1 MRELCFSF
9 GCRVGAVRSDLE
21 HVLRCSLKSCLF
33 FKTHRELHPPCKR
46 KPSLTTCP
54 KQSPFPLKYYIVE
67 SCTLE
72 PFFLWAAALLHK
84 NEKGQ
89 RASERC
95 GEAVGF
101 RLRRVWEPPPAVG
114 RTGQG
119 GGYRHESPQLWT
131 GGRVTEL
138 TLGRVIQ
145 GLFSVSPSCFIK
157 VKISWLFSS

>member
-1 MRELCFSF
+1 M
-9 GCRVGAVRSDLE
+9 GAVRSDLE
-21 HVLRCSLKSCLF
+21 HVLQCSLKSCLF

-54 KQSPFPLKYYIVE
+54 KQSPFPLKYYKVE

-101 RLRRVWEPPPAVG
+101 RLRHVYGSLRQPWGA
-114 RTGQG
+114 
-119 GGYRHESPQLWT
+119 
-131 GGRVTEL
+131 
-138 TLGRVIQ
+138 LGREVVIDMSPHNC
-145 GLFSVSPSCFIK
+145 GPGDVSLSLLW
-157 VKISWLFSS
+157 VE

>member
-1 MRELCFSF
+1 M
-9 GCRVGAVRSDLE
+9 GAVRSDLE

-54 KQSPFPLKYYIVE
+54 KQSPFPLKYYKVE

-101 RLRRVWEPPPAVG
+101 RLRHVYGSLR
-114 RTGQG
+114 
-119 GGYRHESPQLWT
+119 QLW
-131 GGRVTEL
+131 GA
-138 TLGRVIQ
+138 LGREVVIDMSPHNC
-145 GLFSVSPSCFIK
+145 GPGDVSLSLLW
-157 VKISWLFSS
+157 VE

>member
-1 MRELCFSF
+1 M
-9 GCRVGAVRSDLE
+9 GAVRSDLE
-21 HVLRCSLKSCLF
+21 PVLRCSLKSCLF

-54 KQSPFPLKYYIVE
+54 KQSPFPLKYYKVE

-101 RLRRVWEPPPAVG
+101 RLRHVYGSLRQPWGA
-114 RTGQG
+114 
-119 GGYRHESPQLWT
+119 
-131 GGRVTEL
+131 
-138 TLGRVIQ
+138 LGREVVIDMSPHNC
-145 GLFSVSPSCFIK
+145 GPGDVSLSLLW
-157 VKISWLFSS
+157 VE

>member
-1 MRELCFSF
+1 M
-9 GCRVGAVRSDLE
+9 GAVKSDLE
-21 HVLRCSLKSCLF
+21 HVLQCSLKSCLF

-54 KQSPFPLKYYIVE
+54 KQSPFPLKYYKVE

-84 NEKGQ
+84 NKKGQ

-101 RLRRVWEPPPAVG
+101 RLRHVYGSLRQPWGA
-114 RTGQG
+114 
-119 GGYRHESPQLWT
+119 
-131 GGRVTEL
+131 
-138 TLGRVIQ
+138 LGREVVIDMSPHNC
-145 GLFSVSPSCFIK
+145 GPGDVSLSLLW
-157 VKISWLFSS
+157 VE

>member
-1 MRELCFSF
+1 MRGLCFSS

-54 KQSPFPLKYYIVE
+54 KQSPFPLKYYKVE

-101 RLRRVWEPPPAVG
+101 RLRHVYGSLRQPWGA
-114 RTGQG
+114 
-119 GGYRHESPQLWT
+119 
-131 GGRVTEL
+131 
-138 TLGRVIQ
+138 LGREVVIDMSPHNC
-145 GLFSVSPSCFIK
+145 GPGDVSLSLLW
-157 VKISWLFSS
+157 VE